1 MLLADTSGS
10 GKVLL
15 EFLVAV
21 SIIVCFCNIEFSYI
35 TEGANALRY
44 YLMNQFQSIFGK
56 CFRRALSHC

>member
-44 YLMNQFQSIFGK
+44 
-56 CFRRALSHC
+56 

>member
-21 SIIVCFCNIEFSYI
+21 SIIVCFCNIEFSYNI
-35 TEGANALRY
+35 EGANALRY
-44 YLMNQFQSIFGK
+44 
-56 CFRRALSHC
+56 